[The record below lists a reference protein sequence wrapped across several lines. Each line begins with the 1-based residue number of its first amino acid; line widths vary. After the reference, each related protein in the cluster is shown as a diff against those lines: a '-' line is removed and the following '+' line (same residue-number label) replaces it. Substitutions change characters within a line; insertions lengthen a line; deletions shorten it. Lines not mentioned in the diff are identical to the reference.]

1 MEQSDETKN
10 PKNNNK
16 IFNRALFISIP
27 DEDTTSQISNPI
39 VDANNNGYSQEIKH
53 KHSLNGSNNPTP
65 SDTTFGD
72 RYLTHS
78 LLKKLEEGT
87 PLNSKQITIQMDN
100 LNLESHGEGSISEE
114 NNSPNNENSP
124 PPGKD
129 DNEDEYIF
137 EKFGKRGWQCEK
149 CNNFN
154 FESRTKCNR
163 CGIPKMPKSLLKI
176 KEENELNNGGEKK
189 KKPLVE
195 RKGDWQCPKCRNLN
209 FAFRQSCNR
218 CKLPKPIP
226 NAVFQQTTIPQKKNS
241 NPPINFL
248 QNWGMITL
256 INTLPSMQ
264 NNNINNYQWKYP
276 QDVPINN
283 QKTMYYYQN
292 YNNNY
297 GKTNQNSNNYNNM
310 INNNNIN
317 NTNQ

>member
-114 NNSPNNENSP
+114 NNSPNNENPP

-176 KEENELNNGGEKK
+176 REENELINGDKK

-195 RKGDWQCPKCRNLN
+195 
-209 FAFRQSCNR
+209 
-218 CKLPKPIP
+218 
-226 NAVFQQTTIPQKKNS
+226 
-241 NPPINFL
+241 
-248 QNWGMITL
+248 
-256 INTLPSMQ
+256 
-264 NNNINNYQWKYP
+264 
-276 QDVPINN
+276 
-283 QKTMYYYQN
+283 
-292 YNNNY
+292 
-297 GKTNQNSNNYNNM
+297 
-310 INNNNIN
+310 
-317 NTNQ
+317 

>member
-1 MEQSDETKN
+1 MEQPDETKN

-16 IFNRALFISIP
+16 KFNRALFISIP

-53 KHSLNGSNNPTP
+53 KQGLNGSNNPTP

-100 LNLESHGEGSISEE
+100 LNLESHGEESISEV
-114 NNSPNNENSP
+114 NNNPNNENSP

-163 CGIPKMPKSLLKI
+163 CGIPKMPKSLLKLRRRMNLI
-176 KEENELNNGGEKK
+176 MEARKK
-189 KKPLVE
+189 
-195 RKGDWQCPKCRNLN
+195 RNL
-209 FAFRQSCNR
+209 
-218 CKLPKPIP
+218 
-226 NAVFQQTTIPQKKNS
+226 
-241 NPPINFL
+241 
-248 QNWGMITL
+248 
-256 INTLPSMQ
+256 
-264 NNNINNYQWKYP
+264 
-276 QDVPINN
+276 
-283 QKTMYYYQN
+283 
-292 YNNNY
+292 
-297 GKTNQNSNNYNNM
+297 
-310 INNNNIN
+310 
-317 NTNQ
+317 